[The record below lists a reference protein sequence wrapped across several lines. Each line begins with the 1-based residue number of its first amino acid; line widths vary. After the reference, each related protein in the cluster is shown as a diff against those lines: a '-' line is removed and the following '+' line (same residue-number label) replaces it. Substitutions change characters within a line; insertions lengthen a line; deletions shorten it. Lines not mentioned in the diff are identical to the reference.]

1 MLMKEKEPFD
11 FDRFKEEAME
21 GLYSGKKAGGTDGV
35 FAPLM
40 KHLLESMLE
49 GELASHLEEGKASG
63 QINRRNGKSRK
74 TVRSLSGGS
83 FELETGRDRDGTFD
97 PKIVP
102 KRQLIITE
110 ELEGHVLSMY
120 ARGMGTRTISDY
132 VREMYAMEISAT
144 EISRITDAVL
154 PQITEW
160 RNRPLDAVYPFVFLD
175 CMHYKIRHNG
185 TVETRAVYNILGVDI
200 EGRKDLIGLY
210 LSESEGAKF
219 WLSVLTDLKQRG
231 VEDILIACI
240 DGLKGFPEA
249 IASVFPNTRV
259 QLCVVHQIRSSMK
272 YVPDKEKKAVMEDLK
287 PVYKAV
293 NAEQGYE
300 RLLEFEEKWGGKYP
314 LTVKSWLQNWDNLST
329 FFEYGEDVRKVIY
342 TTNPIEGMHRQVR
355 KITKTKG
362 AFTSEQALLKLM
374 YLVIREIIKKW
385 TMPLQNWGLTISQLY
400 IKFGDRLKL
409 GRDSI

>member
-1 MLMKEKEPFD
+1 MKEKEPFD
-11 FDRFKEEAME
+11 FERFKQEAME
-21 GLYSGKKAGGTDGV
+21 GLYAGKKAGGTDGV

-49 GELASHLEEGKASG
+49 GELNNHLEEEKASG
-63 QINRRNGKSRK
+63 QPNRRNGKSRK
-74 TVRSLSGGS
+74 TVRSMSGGS
-83 FELETGRDRDGTFD
+83 FELETGRDREGTFE

-110 ELEGHVLSMY
+110 ELEGNVLSMY
-120 ARGMGTRTISDY
+120 ARGMGTRAISDY
-132 VREMYAMEISAT
+132 IREMYAMEISAT

-154 PQITEW
+154 PAVNEW
-160 RNRPLDAVYPFVFLD
+160 RSRPLDAVYPFVFLD

-185 TVETRAVYNILGVDI
+185 TVETRAIYNILGVDTD
-200 EGRKDLIGLY
+200 GRKDLIGLY
-210 LSESEGAKF
+210 LSETEGAKF

-249 IASVFPNTRV
+249 IASVFPQTRV
-259 QLCVVHQIRSSMK
+259 QLCIVHQIRSSMK
-272 YVPDKEKKAVMEDLK
+272 YVPDKEKKAVMADLK

-300 RLLEFEEKWGGKYP
+300 RLLEFEEKWGKKYP
-314 LTVKSWLQNWDNLST
+314 LTAKSWLANWDNLST
-329 FFEYGEDVRKVIY
+329 FFEYDADVRRVIY

-374 YLVIREIIKKW
+374 YLVIREITKKW
-385 TMPLQNWGLTISQLY
+385 TMPIHNWGLTISQLY
-400 IKFGDRLKL
+400 IKFGDRLRL
-409 GRDSI
+409 GRDSF